1 MKSAQ
6 QHLNQQAALAE
17 TLHRIGRTALFVL
30 AIAAALIIANTAL
43 TAALA
48 LPETLNNPQKW

>member
-1 MKSAQ
+1 MKSAPPHIIYQ
-6 QHLNQQAALAE
+6 AE
-17 TLHRIGRTALFVL
+17 TLHRIGRAALIAL
-30 AIAAALIIANTAL
+30 AIAAALIIADSAL